1 MFSLFYLKK
10 CVYYLEKNS
19 YNNCGDRMK
28 YYAIKSGRKTG
39 IFTSWDECKEYIS
52 GFPGAIYK
60 SFKTIEEANDYLNG
74 VDKYKVDNSLP
85 TAYVD
90 GSFNVQT
97 GEYSFGAIL
106 LIDGKEHRFKKK
118 FDKDEYSFARN
129 VAGEIRG
136 ASFIIN
142 YAVKNKISTLE
153 LFYDYQGI
161 ESWYT
166 GEWKANN
173 NLTQNYQNFANNNK
187 GIIHINF
194 HKVKSH
200 TGVKY
205 NEEVDLLAKE
215 ALGI

>member
-1 MFSLFYLKK
+1 
-10 CVYYLEKNS
+10 
-19 YNNCGDRMK
+19 MK
-28 YYAIKSGRKTG
+28 YYAIKVGKKTG
-39 IFTSWDECKEYIS
+39 VFNSWDECKEYVS
-52 GFPGAIYK
+52 GYQGALYK
-60 SFKTIEEANDYLNG
+60 SFKTYEEAQDYLND
-74 VDKYKVDNSLP
+74 VDKYKIDSSKP

-90 GSFNVQT
+90 GSYNKDS

-106 LIDGKEHRFKKK
+106 LIDGKKYSFKRKFKK
-118 FDKDEYSFARN
+118 DDYSFARN
-129 VAGEIRG
+129 VAGEVRG

-142 YAVKNKISTLE
+142 YAIKNGIKELE

-166 GEWKANN
+166 REWNANN
-173 NLTQNYQNFANNNK
+173 NLTQNYQNFAVKNE
-187 GIIHINF
+187 GIIKVNF

-205 NEEVDLLAKE
+205 NEEVDQLAKE

>member
-1 MFSLFYLKK
+1 
-10 CVYYLEKNS
+10 
-19 YNNCGDRMK
+19 MK
-28 YYAIKSGRKTG
+28 YYAIKVGKKTG
-39 IFTSWDECKEYIS
+39 VFNSWDECKEYVS
-52 GFPGAIYK
+52 GYQGALYK
-60 SFKTIEEANDYLNG
+60 SFKTYEEAQDYLND
-74 VDKYKVDNSLP
+74 VDKYKIDSSKP

-90 GSFNVQT
+90 GSYNKDS

-106 LIDGKEHRFKKK
+106 LIDGKKYSFKRKFKK
-118 FDKDEYSFARN
+118 DYYSFARN
-129 VAGEIRG
+129 VAGEVRG

-142 YAVKNKISTLE
+142 YAIKNGIKELE

-166 GEWKANN
+166 REWNANN
-173 NLTQNYQNFANNNK
+173 NLTQNYQNFAVKNE
-187 GIIHINF
+187 GIIKVNF

-205 NEEVDLLAKE
+205 NEEVDQLAKE